1 LRRIFGFLFSLF
13 LLLVLA
19 GAGAAF
25 LVVQHYST
33 GLPDYTQ
40 LADYKPLLVTRVHAG
55 DGRILAEYAIENRV
69 FVPIQAIPKR
79 VSNAFISAEDKSF
92 YTHPGIDVSGLVRAA
107 LTNLGHLGSD
117 RRPVGASTIT
127 QQVAKN
133 FLLTNEVSL
142 ARKVKELI
150 LAYRIEHAFTKDRIL
165 ELYLNEIYL
174 GGGSY
179 GVAAAA
185 LNYFNKSLD
194 ELTVAEAAML
204 AAMPKA
210 PNNYNPVRRAEAAK
224 ARRDWVIGRMLEDGH
239 ITAEQAKAALA
250 EPLVVRTRGEA
261 DTVTADYFA
270 EEVRRELVQ
279 RFGEDGLYK
288 GGLSVRT
295 SLDPKLQKIAEKAL
309 RTGLVT
315 YDRRHGW
322 RGPLARVAL
331 GTDWKAQLAEAKL
344 PPGLGDWR
352 MAIVTALEAG
362 GAQVG
367 LADGSE
373 GRIPLAELRWAR
385 RWREGQTVAGTV
397 NKVSD
402 VLQPGDIVVVEAL
415 AKDDAGKPYPAGT
428 FGLRQVPDVSGAI
441 VALDPHTGR
450 VLAMQGGWSFQQSEF
465 NRVTQ
470 AQRQPGSSFKPFVYM
485 TGLENGFTPS
495 TIIVDAPIV
504 IDQGPGLPLWKPK
517 NDDGEFFGPMPLRQ
531 GIEKSRNLMTVRL
544 AQAVGMEK
552 VAAMAKRFG
561 VVDNLMPTLAMSIG
575 AGETTLLRMA
585 TGYAEI
591 VNGGK
596 KVTPTLIDRVQDR
609 QGVTVYRH
617 DDRPCEGCRVQAWD
631 NQAPPVL
638 PDTRERII
646 DAPTTYQIVS
656 MLEGVVQRGTGTAV
670 KAVGKPLAGKT
681 GTTNDSNDA
690 WFIGF
695 SPDLVVGVWIG
706 FDTPKTLGPKEYGGV
721 AAAPVFRDFM
731 MAALADK
738 PAVPFRVPPGI
749 RLVRVN
755 LDSGQRAEPG
765 DQRVIL
771 EAYKPGTEPDG
782 QQQVIGG
789 ESAAAVPASTGVLTG
804 GGAGSSGG
812 APGAGDLY

>member
-1 LRRIFGFLFSLF
+1 LRRIFGFLFGLV

-19 GAGAAF
+19 GAGAAY
-25 LVVQHYST
+25 LVFQHY
-33 GLPDYTQ
+33 GKDLPDYTQ

-55 DGRILAEYAIENRV
+55 DGRVLAEYATENRV
-69 FVPIQAIPKR
+69 FVPISAIPKR

-92 YTHPGIDVSGLVRAA
+92 YSHPGIDVTGLMRAV

-150 LAYRIEHAFTKDRIL
+150 LAYRIEHAFSKDRIL

-194 ELTVAEAAML
+194 ELSVAEAAML
-204 AAMPKA
+204 GAMPKA
-210 PNNYNPVRRAEAAK
+210 PNNYNPLRHPEAAK

-239 ITAEQAKAALA
+239 ITKEEAAAAIA

-295 SLDPKLQKIAEKAL
+295 SLDPKLQKIAETVL
-309 RTGLVT
+309 RNGLVT

-322 RGPLARVAL
+322 RGPLAHVAL
-331 GTDWKAQLAEAKL
+331 TADWKAELAGAKA
-344 PPGLGDWR
+344 PAGLGDWK
-352 MAIVTALEAG
+352 MAIVTAVEGG
-362 GAQVG
+362 GARIG
-367 LADGSE
+367 LADGTE

-385 RWREGQTVAGTV
+385 RWHEGQTVGGPV

-402 VLQPGDIVVVEAL
+402 VLQPGDIIVVEAVS
-415 AKDDAGKPYPAGT
+415 KDDAGKAYPAGT
-428 FGLRQVPDVSGAI
+428 WGLRQIPDVSGAL

-485 TGLENGFTPS
+485 TGLESGFTPS

-517 NDDGEFFGPMPLRQ
+517 NDDGEFLGPLPLRQ

-544 AQAVGMEK
+544 AQAVGMDK

-575 AGETTLLRMA
+575 AGESTLLRMA

-609 QGVTVYRH
+609 QGITLYRH
-617 DDRPCEGCRVQAWD
+617 DDRPCEGCKVESWS
-631 NQAPPVL
+631 NQPPPVL
-638 PDTRERII
+638 PDNRERII
-646 DAPTTYQIVS
+646 DAPTTYQMVS

-681 GTTNDSNDA
+681 GTTNDSMDA

-721 AAAPVFRDFM
+721 ASAPVFRDFM

-755 LDSGQRAEPG
+755 LDTGQRAQPG

-782 QQQVIGG
+782 EQQVIGG
-789 ESAAAVPASTGVLTG
+789 ESASTVPAAAGVLTG
-804 GGAGSSGG
+804 TGGGSG